1 MQPVSGANFMGHDLL
16 RVGIGSLG
24 TVGYAVARRLDQ
36 GISGLRLTAV
46 SARDLQRAEKRVS
59 DFASPVDVL
68 PLPKLA
74 EACDVLVECAPAA
87 VFRQLAEPAI
97 RAGRV
102 LVPISVGALLEHWS
116 LVELAE
122 TTGARIVVPSG
133 ALLGLDAVRA
143 AREGRIESV
152 RMVTRKPPRGL
163 AGAPYLEAH
172 GIDVAN
178 LDAPLKVFEGT
189 AREGAA
195 GFPANVNV
203 AAALGLAGVG
213 PDATRLEIWADPT
226 VSRNTHHISVEA
238 DSARFELCIENVPT
252 EENPRT
258 GRLVAHSVVATL
270 RRLTAPLTVGA

>member
-1 MQPVSGANFMGHDLL
+1 MANNNNL

-36 GISGLRLTAV
+36 GVEGLSLVAV
-46 SARDLQRAEKRVS
+46 SARNESRARDRLS
-59 DFASPVDVL
+59 DFRHPVEVV
-68 PLPKLA
+68 PLSGLA
-74 EACDVLVECAPAA
+74 ELCDVVVECAPAE
-87 VFRQLAEPAI
+87 VFEQIATPAI
-97 RAGRV
+97 LAGRV
-102 LVPISVGALLEHWS
+102 LIPISVGALLDHWS
-116 LVELAE
+116 LVEQAKQH
-122 TTGARIVVPSG
+122 GARIIVPSG

-143 AREGRIESV
+143 AAEGEIHSV

-163 AGAPYLEAH
+163 QGAPHLVKNN
-172 GIDVAN
+172 IDVSS
-178 LDAPLKVFEGT
+178 LKQPLLVFKGN
-189 AREGAA
+189 ARDGAA

-213 PDATRLEIWADPT
+213 PERTELEIWADPT
-226 VSRNTHHISVEA
+226 VSTNTHHITVEA
-238 DSARFELCIENVPT
+238 DSARFELSISNVPT

>member
-1 MQPVSGANFMGHDLL
+1 MKKNSAL
-16 RVGIGSLG
+16 RVGIGGLG
-24 TVGYAVARRLDQ
+24 TVGYAVAKRLDQ
-36 GISGLRLTAV
+36 GIDGLRLEAV
-46 SARDLQRAEKRVS
+46 SARDVERAKKRV
-59 DFASPVDVL
+59 ASFSAPVDVQ
-68 PLPKLA
+68 PLEQLA
-74 EACDVLVECAPAA
+74 ESCDVVVESAPAA
-87 VFRQLAEPAI
+87 VFHRLAEPAVQ
-97 RAGRV
+97 AGRV

-116 LVELAE
+116 LVNLAE
-122 TTGARIVVPSG
+122 SSGARIIVPSG

-143 AREGRIESV
+143 AAEGRIESV

-172 GIDVAN
+172 GIDVSN
-178 LDAPLKVFEGT
+178 LNTPLKVFDGT

-203 AAALGLAGVG
+203 AAALGLAGIG
-213 PDATRLEIWADPT
+213 PELTRLEIWADPT

-238 DSARFELCIENVPT
+238 DSVRFQLFIENVPT

-270 RRLTAPLTVGA
+270 RRLVAPLTVGT

>member
-1 MQPVSGANFMGHDLL
+1 MESPNYMSNSPVL
-16 RVGIGSLG
+16 RVGIGGMG
-24 TVGYAVARRLDQ
+24 TVGSAVARRLDQ
-36 GISGLRLTAV
+36 GIRGLRLTAV
-46 SARDLQRAEKRVS
+46 SARDPDRAGKRVA
-59 DFASPVDVL
+59 DFSTPVAVL
-68 PLPKLA
+68 ALEKLA
-74 EACDVLVECAPAA
+74 DACEVVVECAPAA

-97 RAGRV
+97 SAGRV
-102 LVPISVGALLEHWS
+102 FIPISVGALLENWS
-116 LVELAE
+116 LVALAE
-122 TTGARIVVPSG
+122 KTGAQIIVPSG

-143 AREGRIESV
+143 AGEGRIESV

-163 AGAPYLEAH
+163 AGAPYLETH
-172 GIDVAN
+172 GIDVSN

-226 VSRNTHHISVEA
+226 VSRNTHHITVEA
-238 DSARFELCIENVPT
+238 DSARFELSIENVPT
-252 EENPRT
+252 DENPRT
-258 GRLVAHSVVATL
+258 GRLVAHSVIATL

>member
-1 MQPVSGANFMGHDLL
+1 MQGNSAL
-16 RVGIGSLG
+16 RVGIGGLG
-24 TVGYAVARRLDQ
+24 TVGYAVAKRLDQ
-36 GISGLRLTAV
+36 GVNGLHLTAV
-46 SARDLQRAEKRVS
+46 SARNLERARERAS
-59 DFASPVDVL
+59 AFSSPVEVV
-68 PLPKLA
+68 PLDGLA
-74 EACDVLVECAPAA
+74 ECCDVVVESAPAA
-87 VFRQLAEPAI
+87 VFARLAEPVI

-116 LVELAE
+116 LVDLAE
-122 TTGARIVVPSG
+122 SSGARIMVPSG

-143 AREGRIESV
+143 AAEGRIDSV

-172 GIDVAN
+172 GLDVSN
-178 LDAPLKVFEGT
+178 LDAPLKVFEGS

-203 AAALGLAGVG
+203 AAALGLAGIG

-226 VSRNTHHISVEA
+226 VSRNTHHITVEA
-238 DSARFELCIENVPT
+238 DCVRFELSIENVPT

-270 RRLTAPLTVGA
+270 RRLVAPLTVGT